1 MNYQITTGA
10 AFILTVKNRYY
21 LCGGEKKN
29 GVIQPRLQITC
40 KTETCVCFNVGTVIA
55 AQLHNS
61 ASQLNESGYLLQN

>member
-1 MNYQITTGA
+1 MNFETTTGA

-21 LCGGEKKN
+21 LCGGKKN

-40 KTETCVCFNVGTVIA
+40 KTETCVRINVGKVIA